1 MSRGSFSFKLPEEQ
15 EEFQIHCQAMDM
27 HSALWE
33 IVHGNL
39 RSMCK
44 HGIEPAILEQL
55 NNRPSKD
62 EVAQATAEYIR
73 DHIFQILN
81 ENGIDL

>member
-15 EEFQIHCQAMDM
+15 EEFQIHCQAGAM

-44 HGIEPAILEQL
+44 HGIEPAILAEL
-55 NNRPSKD
+55 SNRPTKE
-62 EVAQATAEYIR
+62 EVAQETAEYIR
-73 DHIFQILN
+73 SYIFEILRDN
-81 ENGIDL
+81 NIDL